1 MSEQVKQLVA
11 VTRQPALSAGVDLVL
26 ARLTEVETRQ
36 VRGSLAEARAH
47 CLTQGAPDIL
57 LVEVENPQ
65 TLAAD
70 LAALAECCPPQM
82 RLVLLGERG
91 DVTLFRWLISVGV
104 DDYYPAPL
112 DPDALRTGLL
122 RLLGVPLATSLRK
135 GRVICVVGAAGGVGT
150 STVAANLAMAL
161 ADRHHRQVALLD
173 LNLHHS
179 RHPILLG
186 SDYAPP
192 GEQWWQA
199 TERLDGTLL
208 AHTAHQLGPRLFL
221 FYDEGQELV
230 LGAEQL
236 AAAVN
241 VMAEHYSTLIIDVP
255 DLRSHALQALL
266 QQADVA
272 IWLHDFSLGALRLL
286 GQFPQGGPAQRRLL
300 VGNHCRGKEG
310 RVPAQ
315 ALERVCGQPHAAVL
329 PYDHGA
335 FVRAER
341 AGQPLI
347 QQKSKLARALTSLAA
362 ELVGA
367 QVAGLARGGRR

>member
-1 MSEQVKQLVA
+1 MSEQAKRLVA
-11 VTRQPALSAGVDLVL
+11 VTRQPALSAGVERVMAGLSDVEHLQ
-26 ARLTEVETRQ
+26 LT
-36 VRGSLAEARAH
+36 GSLVEARAH
-47 CLTQGAPDIL
+47 CLAHGAPDIL
-57 LVEVENPQ
+57 LVEVENQQ

-91 DVTLFRWLISVGV
+91 DVALFRWLISVGV

-112 DPDALRTGLL
+112 DPDALRAGLL
-122 RLLGVPLATSLRK
+122 RLLGVPLVTSLRK

-150 STVAANLAMAL
+150 STVCANLALEL
-161 ADRHHRQVALLD
+161 AEQHHRQVALLD
-173 LNLHHS
+173 LNLYHS

-199 TERLDGTLL
+199 TDRLDGTLL
-208 AHTAHQLGPRLFL
+208 AHTAHQLGSRLFL
-221 FYDEGQELV
+221 FYDEGAELV

-236 AAAVN
+236 VAAVN

-255 DLRSHALQALL
+255 DLRSHGLRALL
-266 QQADVA
+266 QEADVV

-286 GQFPQGGPAQRRLL
+286 GNLPKGGQAQRHLL

-310 RVPAQ
+310 RVPATE
-315 ALERVCGQPHAAVL
+315 LERVCGQPHAAVL

-341 AGQPLI
+341 AGMALI
-347 QQKSKLARALTSLAA
+347 KQKSKLARAIKWLAA
-362 ELVGA
+362 ELVGT
-367 QVAGLARGGRR
+367 QPAGRRRGGLR